1 MFSAPKARSFTVERL
16 RPNTHYQL
24 RLIAEN
30 VRGRGPPS
38 EPTRAFETRQTE
50 PERAPEKLY
59 AEPLS
64 DERIQVVWSPLSL
77 HDWNG
82 DPLGYLV
89 TYRPVIAK
97 RLGGRSGELVDDDMD
112 MMDKDKRDWVRNFLK
127 LPFNVFVVERSPYN
141 ESKSK

>member
-1 MFSAPKARSFTVERL
+1 MTVEKL
-16 RPNTHYQL
+16 RPNTRYQL

-30 VRGRGPPS
+30 VRGKGPPS
-38 EPTRAFETRQTE
+38 EPTRTFETRQTE

-64 DERIQVVWSPLSL
+64 DERIQVVWSPLFL

-89 TYRPVIAK
+89 TYRPVVAK
-97 RLGGRSGELVDDDMD
+97 RLGGRSEEVMESEETEMD
-112 MMDKDKRDWVRNFLK
+112 QRDWV
-127 LPFNVFVVERSPYN
+127 SSY
-141 ESKSK
+141 